1 MPPGITTGSLVCIG
15 LQYAF
20 NELGIARVKYVS
32 AWQAPSTPT
41 SSHPQTSHS
50 GDKEPPKSFWDRISA
65 FVGLSKVSDEEY
77 LTTLKRT
84 RDRHLKRIE
93 QLEQQLD
100 EKTGGALDID
110 EGKRSSA

>member
-1 MPPGITTGSLVCIG
+1 MSPGITTGALVCVG

-20 NELGIARVKYVS
+20 NELSMARVRYVS
-32 AWQAPSTPT
+32 AWQAPSTPA
-41 SSHPQTSHS
+41 SSAPQTSPS
-50 GDKEPPKSFWDRISA
+50 VAPSNKEPPKSFWERTSA

-77 LTTLKRT
+77 LTNLKRT

-93 QLEQQLD
+93 KLEQQLD

-110 EGKRSSA
+110 DEGK